1 MKLGSLSY
9 LPIIDNDTF
18 NPFSSDHSS
27 NLVFHFMKSFEK
39 MESIQ
44 RRGTEMATNLE
55 TMPLKKDFE
64 IFKVIN

>member
-1 MKLGSLSY
+1 
-9 LPIIDNDTF
+9 
-18 NPFSSDHSS
+18 
-27 NLVFHFMKSFEK
+27 

-44 RRGTEMATNLE
+44 RRGTEMATDLE